1 MNAAVRTGWLI
12 AALLM
17 VGCGSEPPTPRWDR
31 TIVGA
36 DPARGAAAVRAR
48 ACGACHEIP
57 RIPAARGRVGP
68 SLDGFADRP
77 LIAGVVPNTAGELVA
92 WLRDPPAIQ
101 PRTAMPALALSER
114 EAQDIAAFLYTLE
127 TRGGWR
133 AWLPTTR

>member
-1 MNAAVRTGWLI
+1 MKAAVRSGSLI
-12 AALLM
+12 VALLAA
-17 VGCGSEPPTPRWDR
+17 GCGSESPAPRWDR

-57 RIPAARGRVGP
+57 RIPGARGRVGP

-127 TRGGWR
+127 TRAGWQV
-133 AWLPTTR
+133 WLPSTR

>member
-1 MNAAVRTGWLI
+1 MKAPARIWSLI
-12 AALLM
+12 VALLAG
-17 VGCGSEPPTPRWDR
+17 GCGSESVAPRWDR

-36 DPARGAAAVRAR
+36 DPGRGADAIRAR

-57 RIPAARGRVGP
+57 RIPAARGQVGP

-77 LIAGVVPNTAGELVA
+77 LIAGAVPNTAGELVA
-92 WLRDPPAIQ
+92 WLRDPSAIQ

-127 TRGGWR
+127 GRDGWPV
-133 AWLPTTR
+133 WLPSTR